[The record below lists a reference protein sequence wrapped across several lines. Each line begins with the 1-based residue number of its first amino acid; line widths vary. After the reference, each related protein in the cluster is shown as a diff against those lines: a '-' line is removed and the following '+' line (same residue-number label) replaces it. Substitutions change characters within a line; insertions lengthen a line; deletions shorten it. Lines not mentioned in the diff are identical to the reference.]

1 VVVIATSTLNKTKK
15 KKNKK
20 KKKKKTTTTGAKS
33 TCCSYF
39 SSCIVGCYRQVLTDS
54 ISTPFFPTLFFK
66 KDLAR
71 CAVDLFRRRATDL
84 QDEQDASILLYEAE
98 TYQLLQKY
106 AAELR
111 AVDLGAVSVQTRPL
125 FFINLYQA
133 LFLHATILSD
143 ADLSAK
149 DAGKQRAQL
158 LKHCQYEVDGRLFSL
173 LDIEFGVVRLPGAAP
188 KKTSLFARS
197 KAPPRSEFALDHG
210 NVVSCLLP
218 TLTADGPPLM
228 VYTDIAQ
235 LNAVANDYLTRNVRP
250 DVQRGVV
257 TVPHELEGLADELG
271 SADFVQF
278 VLRHVSEVVL
288 HGKLSALVGGA
299 KIELQ
304 PADWSLR
311 VVVSKLHSESRTTQD
326 VTLVDENAYDAPP
339 LPAAAGDTGGVPTS
353 ANGGVVAG
361 GGFASKLRGLA
372 TPGKQA
378 GAAATGGSPGGANNN
393 GGGSS
398 SSSSHSSGASSAG
411 SGAAAD
417 EHHHISDSSLPADTV
432 ATEELTGRAQNVL
445 GKHSADKPHLILK
458 HMQLTAL
465 PAEVLQFPNIEV
477 LDVRSNH
484 IVTLPDAVGR
494 LTALRTLRIANN
506 TCSELPHTLT
516 LLHGLS
522 ELDIGQND
530 FGKFGLSPA
539 IANLTSLR
547 HLLLQWNALERLP
560 DSIGSMS
567 NLRWLDAA
575 INRMAELPDSFAA
588 LDELEQLELS
598 HNSFTALPPSVLRMT
613 SLVRLELIGNEL
625 EDLPAAIGALD
636 GLTRLDLRLNHLA
649 GLPKQFVQLTGLRA
663 LFLDH
668 NELTKL
674 PKLITKLAS
683 VREAWLGVNKLT
695 KLPAFGAT
703 MTALE
708 ELHAWKNQLTELPN
722 SLGDCPTL
730 YQLDVS
736 DNRLTALPA
745 SLGRLT
751 QLHRLIVAR
760 NSIAELPD
768 SLGQCAGMQE
778 LFAFQNRLE
787 SLPPTLG
794 RLSRLQFLQL
804 NSNRIAEL
812 DGETLGAMRA
822 LTTLQLACN
831 RLRALPRLGERLTA
845 LTDLNLFGNEFA
857 ELPEALAAL
866 DQLKTLNLGRNRL
879 SGAQRWHVLDA
890 LKSLTALHLDD
901 NSLPKLPAP
910 VLGLERLTYLSLSCN
925 RIEALPPGI
934 TRLQQLTVLFVNNNR
949 LAALPD
955 PLPSPATLR
964 EANFAYN
971 RITAAPAS
979 LALHTALADLDL
991 CGNRLT
997 EPLAAFAAAVPG
1009 CDLKLL
1015 GNALTQL
1022 ERPPNWVAGTT
1033 PREPKRALTAKS
1045 DFRARLVSDAPSP
1058 ESSTVSDSDTVPN
1071 ELQVRVTLA
1080 DSMPRRGTTLTVTV
1094 DDKIDAVIERA
1105 NVQFGV
1111 DATKRR
1117 GFLFVRSKRSNEY
1130 VASLADADVPL
1141 FDALRLVNARDFDVV
1156 LASVGTV
1163 KDIAV
1168 AAPAP
1173 AAEAPTSAR
1182 QAPPVPPVPGEPY
1195 VESELSAEYASRAL
1209 VRSAF
1214 SIGWAEMQGRRP
1226 EQQDHL
1232 QVVRQATNEG
1242 DDELYVGVFDGH
1254 TGTETSLLCANKLHV
1269 YLADVLAQSR
1279 EDKGARIKS
1288 DGAAGNYLVSAAS
1301 TFSKSENRANRR
1313 IAAALRR
1320 AFALVHVDTVNL
1332 PLPDGSAAL
1341 VALLI
1346 DRRVFLANT
1355 GDCRAVLFD
1364 VDSQAI
1370 VCSTS
1375 DHKPESASEIARI
1388 KGEGGFVSDKG
1399 RVNGVLSLSRA
1410 IGDVA
1415 LQPVVSWEP
1424 EITVV
1429 QLQPQHRYRL
1439 LMGCDGVF
1447 DVCASSELPS
1457 AMRGLHI
1464 GAGNVVEGAWH
1475 ASLAAARLRDFAYA
1489 VDSRDNLSVVCVDIL
1504 V

>member
-1 VVVIATSTLNKTKK
+1 
-15 KKNKK
+15 
-20 KKKKKTTTTGAKS
+20 
-33 TCCSYF
+33 
-39 SSCIVGCYRQVLTDS
+39 
-54 ISTPFFPTLFFK
+54 
-66 KDLAR
+66 
-71 CAVDLFRRRATDL
+71 
-84 QDEQDASILLYEAE
+84 LYETE
-98 TYQLLQKY
+98 TYQLMQKY

-111 AVDLGAVSVQTRPL
+111 AVDLAAVSVQTRPL

-143 ADLSAK
+143 ADLGAK

-173 LDIEFGVVRLPGAAP
+173 LDIEFGVVRSPGAAP

-210 NVVSCLLP
+210 NVVACLLP
-218 TLTADGPPLM
+218 TLTAHGPPLM
-228 VYTDIAQ
+228 VYTDNVQ
-235 LNAVANDYLTRNVRP
+235 LNAVANDYLTRNVHP
-250 DVQRGVV
+250 DVQRGVIS
-257 TVPHELEGLADELG
+257 VPHELEGLTDELG
-271 SADFVQF
+271 STEFVQF

-288 HGKLSALVGGA
+288 HGKLSALVSGA

-311 VVVSKLHSESRTTQD
+311 VVVSKLHTESRSTQD
-326 VTLVDENAYDAPP
+326 LTLADENAYDAPP
-339 LPAAAGDTGGVPTS
+339 LPAAAGDAGGVLTS
-353 ANGGVVAG
+353 ANGGIAAG

-372 TPGKQA
+372 TPGKHPSTGVA
-378 GAAATGGSPGGANNN
+378 GGSPGSANGN
-393 GGGSS
+393 SS
-398 SSSSHSSGASSAG
+398 SSSSSSSSSGHSSGASSAG
-411 SGAAAD
+411 SGSAAAAD
-417 EHHHISDSSLPADTV
+417 DHHHHHHHNDSTLPADTV

-516 LLHGLS
+516 LLRGLS

-560 DSIGSMS
+560 DSIGNMS

-598 HNSFTALPPSVLRMT
+598 HNSFTTLPESVLSMT

-668 NELTKL
+668 NEITKL

-683 VREAWLGVNKLT
+683 VREAWLGVNKLVQ
-695 KLPAFGAT
+695 LPAFGAT

-708 ELHAWKNQLTELPN
+708 ELHAWKNQLTELPD

-760 NSIAELPD
+760 NNIAELPD
-768 SLGQCAGMQE
+768 TLGNCAGMQE
-778 LFAFQNRLE
+778 LFAFQNRIE
-787 SLPPTLG
+787 RLPTTLG

-804 NSNRIAEL
+804 NSNRIGEL
-812 DGETLGAMRA
+812 DAETFGAMRA
-822 LTTLQLACN
+822 LSTLQLACN
-831 RLRALPRLGERLTA
+831 RLRTLPRLSERLTA

-857 ELPEALAAL
+857 ELPEALVSL

-879 SGAQRWHVLDA
+879 SGAQRWELLDS
-890 LKSLTALHLDD
+890 LKALTALHLDD
-901 NSLPKLPAP
+901 NSLAELPAP

-925 RIEALPPGI
+925 RIEALPSGI
-934 TRLQQLTVLFVNNNR
+934 TRLQQLAVLFVNNNR

-971 RITAAPAS
+971 RLTKTPAS

-997 EPLAAFAAAVPG
+997 EPLTAFIAAVPD

-1015 GNALTQL
+1015 GNAFTQL
-1022 ERPPNWVAGTT
+1022 ERPPNWTAGTT
-1033 PREPKRALTAKS
+1033 PREPKAARSGPKS
-1045 DFRARLVSDAPSP
+1045 DFRARLVSDAPSA
-1058 ESSTVSDSDTVPN
+1058 ESSTVSDSETVPN
-1071 ELQVRVTLA
+1071 DLQVRVTLA
-1080 DSMPRRGTTLTVTV
+1080 DSMPRRGTTLTVNV
-1094 DDKIDAVIERA
+1094 DDKFDAVLERA
-1105 NVQFGV
+1105 NAQFGV
-1111 DATKRR
+1111 DAAKRR

-1130 VASLADADVPL
+1130 VASLADTDVSL
-1141 FDALRLVNARDFDVV
+1141 FEALRLVNARDFDVV
-1156 LASVGTV
+1156 LASVGSV

-1168 AAPAP
+1168 AAPPAVEAP
-1173 AAEAPTSAR
+1173 ASAR
-1182 QAPPVPPVPGEPY
+1182 HAQPPVPGDPY
-1195 VESELSAEYASRAL
+1195 VESEMSAEYASRAL

-1288 DGAAGNYLVSAAS
+1288 DGAAGAYLVSAAT
-1301 TFSKSENRANRR
+1301 TFSKAENRTNRR

-1364 VDSQAI
+1364 VDSGAI

-1429 QLQPQHRYRL
+1429 QLEPQHRYRL

-1447 DVCASSELPS
+1447 DVCSSNELPS

-1464 GAGNVVEGAWH
+1464 GAGNVVEGAWY
-1475 ASLAAARLRDFAYA
+1475 ASSAAARLRDFAYA
-1489 VDSRDNLSVVCVDIL
+1489 VDSRDNLSVVCIDIL